1 MRKLLFLLLMGI
13 PLLLS
18 CRVTPTAVS
27 PTPASSSAAVTPVA
41 TPTSAPVL
49 TPSSVRSAITA
60 LVPQPQQPADII
72 WQICS
77 GRITTQAGDYVYQL
91 QYPNTW
97 LMDYA
102 PLTSNCGYLFSALNA
117 EGDLPANGIELDI
130 TLFDCRTSPECAA
143 PGQIVRGAQWSGLS
157 YGFYDDLSRMTVYQ
171 VTIPVEEQAMRLTFM
186 LNNLPEKTSPETLN
200 LLGYM
205 LYTLSI
211 GPE

>member
-1 MRKLLFLLLMGI
+1 MRRLLIFLLMVI

-27 PTPASSSAAVTPVA
+27 STPSSSSATA
-41 TPTSAPVL
+41 TPAAAL
-49 TPSSVRSAITA
+49 TPTPTLAPSLVRSTIAA

-97 LMDYA
+97 LMDYS
-102 PLTSNCGYLFSALNA
+102 PLTSNCGYLFSALDA
-117 EGDLPANGIELDI
+117 EGALPPSGIQLEI

-143 PGQIVRGAQWSGLS
+143 PGKIVRGAQWSGLS
-157 YGFYDDLSRMTVYQ
+157 YGFYYDLEQMTVYQ
-171 VTIPVEEQAMRLTFM
+171 ITIPVEEQALRLTFM
-186 LNNLPEKTSPETLN
+186 LNDLPSKISAEDLN